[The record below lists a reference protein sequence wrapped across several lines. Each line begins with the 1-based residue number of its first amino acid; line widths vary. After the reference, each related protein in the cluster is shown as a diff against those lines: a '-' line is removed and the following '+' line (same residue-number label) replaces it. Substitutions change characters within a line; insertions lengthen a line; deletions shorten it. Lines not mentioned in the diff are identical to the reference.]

1 VKPALHCLLFLP
13 LCGGVVLFAAGAGG
27 AAADG
32 SAGAALRLKNA
43 AGADALRAGVGQVIS
58 LELNIPGESWAT
70 ANIGHLGIRA
80 GAEQHNLPAAAY
92 ERSGGPQWTFKEP
105 GHALVLLAAGPAAA
119 KGTANAWRQT
129 TRCTKL
135 VLTIDPADGSVP
147 GGDGAGLTARV
158 GQRIEI
164 VPVVPPP
171 QLRPGGE
178 LPVRAY
184 FDDSTAGGA
193 ELRALGPDG
202 AEQILTASPS
212 GLAVVRITGAGRWL
226 VSFDKNAGG
235 TAYRAELVFE
245 VR

>member
-1 VKPALHCLLFLP
+1 MLFLP
-13 LCGGVVLFAAGAGG
+13 LCGGVLLLAPGAGG

-32 SAGAALRLKNA
+32 SAGAALRLKTA
-43 AGADALRAGVGQVIS
+43 AAADALRAEVGQVLS

-80 GAEQHNLPAAAY
+80 GGEQHNLPAAAY
-92 ERSGGPQWTFKEP
+92 ERNGGPQWSFKEP

-135 VLTIDPADGSVP
+135 VLTIDPPGGSVP
-147 GGDGAGLTARV
+147 DASVTGGDGAGLTARV

-164 VPVVPPP
+164 VPVIPPP

-178 LPVRAY
+178 LPVRAH
-184 FDDSTAGGA
+184 FDDSSAGGA

-226 VSFDKNAGG
+226 ISFDRNAGG
-235 TAYRAELVFE
+235 TGYRAELVFE